1 MLRISILTVR
11 MPWTRT
17 EEFETESTWEDRKEE
32 LASAPG
38 RGEYQYFGL
47 PKANLSRMIV
57 PYKEVIAEF
66 DVKKCHAIGVI
77 PMSAV
82 MNCTHIMKV
91 AYTTIE
97 HTDYPRFKT
106 SSAKIVNYMAK
117 EFERKKAAQEYRRV
131 TISKTGV
138 LDMNKIHQYKYN
150 EDIFLKKTLM
160 PDGKN
165 HGLILLVDWSAS
177 MTHIMLDTIKQ
188 VLNLVWFCQKVHI
201 PFEVYAF
208 SNCWHKYS

>member
-1 MLRISILTVR
+1 SNPGDSPDDGSEGKEKSETSSQSNNQRGSIPNTEDFDPEGKNA
-11 MPWTRT
+11 MDET

-47 PKANLSRMIV
+47 PKANLGRMVV
-57 PYKEVIAEF
+57 PYKEIISEF
-66 DVKKCHAIGVI
+66 DVMMPRNWGD
-77 PMSAV
+77 
-82 MNCTHIMKV
+82 THERSDELHPHMRV

-131 TISKTGV
+131 SISKTGV

-165 HGLILLVDWSAS
+165 HGLVMLVDWSA
-177 MTHIMLDTIKQ
+177 
-188 VLNLVWFCQKVHI
+188 
-201 PFEVYAF
+201 
-208 SNCWHKYS
+208 